1 MKTRP
6 HMIAALLV
14 VAVMLGCS
22 GVSTVERADLTR
34 LESREHF
41 IELNPNGL
49 FCEYV
54 RNGEI
59 IRGMNIYEVIASW
72 GLPNVYLVSRKDNS
86 ENWIYYVEDR
96 DSRSI
101 LIYTLT
107 FREDMLETWE
117 IDMKRFADQR
127 IVFDTD
133 MPIRLIPSEGPVKG
147 VSKP

>member
-14 VAVMLGCS
+14 VSIMLGCS
-22 GVSTVERADLTR
+22 GVSTVEQADLTR

-41 IELNPNGL
+41 IELNPNSL

-72 GLPNVYLVSRKDNS
+72 GLPNVYLVSRQDHS
-86 ENWIYYVEDR
+86 ENWVYYVEDR

-107 FREDMLETWE
+107 FREEMLETWE

-133 MPIRLIPSEGPVKG
+133 TPIRLIPKNGAGKG